1 MKALLTVSIVFFLSC
16 AAHAQWSDLK
26 SENNSELAFNGSHIR
41 PFLITPSKIQYP
53 GSDLFPSR
61 KPEAYP
67 KSKILDHKNILAQMP
82 CAMQVSQRF
91 TESRFYLENQKNK
104 HRKVKIPNKKI
115 TLQIDESSKEGVQ
128 LSRLNSVE
136 CLLDSISAD
145 SAFVTLISEEIDE
158 EFRNHFSN
166 TNISYFVGKYS
177 KVHKSVSKAD
187 ILYLSMKSP
196 IRQTIS
202 QTGSVL
208 MASAILLIISSP
220 FVGLQL
226 QGNARTEARER
237 VFTTGISCFAISLPF
252 FVIGKNKKYV
262 LSSAYKTRK
271 SNYWSLQIN

>member
-1 MKALLTVSIVFFLSC
+1 MKALLTASIIFCFFSVT
-16 AAHAQWSDLK
+16 HAQWSQTK
-26 SENNSELAFNGSHIR
+26 QEGNSELAFIR
-41 PFLITPSKIQYP
+41 SNIKPFLITPSKKNMT
-53 GSDLFPSR
+53 GSDLFLSR
-61 KPEAYP
+61 RTESLAKT
-67 KSKILDHKNILAQMP
+67 KILDPKSILTGVP
-82 CAMQVSQRF
+82 YTVQVSHRF
-91 TESRFYLENQKNK
+91 TESRFYLENKKNK
-104 HRKVKIPNKKI
+104 HRRVKIPNKKI
-115 TLQIDESSKEGVQ
+115 TLQIDESSKVGLH

-136 CLLDSISAD
+136 CILDSISAD

-177 KVHKSVSKAD
+177 KVQKSVSKAD

-196 IRQTIS
+196 LRQTIS

-262 LSSAYKTRK
+262 LSSTYKTRK